1 MKKIVRLM
9 ESDLTNIIKRVIK
22 ENKGEGNLGIRE
34 KLNQVFFGYD
44 PTNMFS
50 QEGDFGYLSQE
61 HRLSKKISPR
71 QRVKRINQVIEE
83 LENYIQDLKNVS
95 YGEEAYTQNPEY
107 DKFWKDIE
115 KDEELFEFK
124 SDPEDDFDEEDD
136 DNYTERDNLDY
147 SDSIFYDEDDEENYV

>member
-1 MKKIVRLM
+1 MKKIVRLT

-22 ENKGEGNLGIRE
+22 ENKGERNLGIRE

-83 LENYIQDLKNVS
+83 LESYIQDLKNVS
-95 YGEEAYTQNPEY
+95 YGEETYTQNPEY

-147 SDSIFYDEDDEENYV
+147 ADSIFYDEDDEENYV